1 MMLSRIRN
9 VIGRHRSGGRLTTFR
24 DRYRIAA
31 ALSLFPLP
39 LAVIL
44 RLFGSDKQRPGEH
57 SYGEAYHAVFR
68 LYRYK
73 ATRLLEIGLLSGDS
87 ILAWRCFFPFGR
99 TIGID
104 IDPKHHLAGKRTRI
118 YQADQ
123 GSASDLAAL
132 CEREPTFDIIID
144 DGSHFNRHQIFS
156 FRQLF
161 PHLRDGGI
169 YIIEDVQTS
178 FWNDTQLGIEWD
190 GRHITDPDFR
200 STCFGEFL
208 ELAKYLNHSEF
219 MTLND
224 VDPLLLKL
232 GRQIDRICFEHNVI
246 TISKGQ
252 NSLASNVR
260 HSQAPPAGSNA
271 ARNRPSTSNAAGKS
285 SCSQV

>member
-1 MMLSRIRN
+1 MLSRIHN
-9 VIGRHRSGGRLTTFR
+9 AIGRHRSGGRLTTFR

-57 SYGEAYHAVFR
+57 AYGESYHTMLR
-68 LYRYK
+68 PYRYR

-87 ILAWRCFFPFGR
+87 VLAWRCFFPFGT

-104 IDPKHHLAGKRTRI
+104 IDPKHHLAGNRTRI

-123 GSASDLAAL
+123 GSASDLATL
-132 CEREPTFDIIID
+132 CEREATFDVIID

-178 FWNDTQLGIEWD
+178 FWSDTQLGTAWD
-190 GRHITDPDFR
+190 GRHITDPEFR
-200 STCFGEFL
+200 GTCCGEFL

-219 MTLND
+219 MTLDD
-224 VDPLLLKL
+224 VDPVLLNL
-232 GRQIDRICFEHNVI
+232 GRQIGRIAFEHNVI
-246 TISKGQ
+246 AIWKRANG
-252 NSLASNVR
+252 LASNVR
-260 HSQAPPAGSNA
+260 RTQPSPA
-271 ARNRPSTSNAAGKS
+271 
-285 SCSQV
+285 